1 MKFIVL
7 SFKIKGLLNIMKTRS
22 GRSQDSIF
30 HGFVTALGGM
40 EELLDD
46 IVASLLEV
54 GFSMDFEEVPWL
66 REPGPERVNSWFLA
80 PLTNSWETFQTTS
93 ET

>member
-1 MKFIVL
+1 MVL

-30 HGFVTALGGM
+30 HEFVIVLGGM

-46 IVASLLEV
+46 IVACLLE
-54 GFSMDFEEVPWL
+54 GM
-66 REPGPERVNSWFLA
+66 GGY
-80 PLTNSWETFQTTS
+80 
-93 ET
+93 

>member
-30 HGFVTALGGM
+30 HGFVIALGGM

-54 GFSMDFEEVPWL
+54 VFSMDFEEDPWL
-66 REPGPERVNSWFLA
+66 RHRGQVRVITCILA
-80 PLTNSWETFQTTS
+80 LLTNSWETFQTTS

>member
-1 MKFIVL
+1 MKFVVL

-22 GRSQDSIF
+22 GKSQDSTF
-30 HGFVTALGGM
+30 HGFVTTLRGM

-46 IVASLLEV
+46 IVACLLEV

-66 REPGPERVNSWFLA
+66 RA
-80 PLTNSWETFQTTS
+80 
-93 ET
+93 

>member
-1 MKFIVL
+1 MKFVVL
-7 SFKIKGLLNIMKTRS
+7 SFKTEVGQRS
-22 GRSQDSIF
+22 IRNAIRRCPGSIS

-54 GFSMDFEEVPWL
+54 GFSMDFEEDPGL
-66 REPGPERVNSWFLA
+66 RQRGQVRVRSWFLA
-80 PLTNSWETFQTTS
+80 AVTNNILA
-93 ET
+93 